1 MLSPLEGCTS
11 INMLPSST
19 WKVPLNLS
27 CSFLYFAIC
36 KERLNS
42 GAKIRQFSKYP
53 MDYKEI
59 LTKKKYF
66 GKINSLD
73 TICLQSR
80 TITNTI
86 FLSPSIIDVF
96 HKGQTLY
103 IAPKLLYTRTC
114 QNMKV
119 IHNSDMFLYVT
130 YFIEK

>member
-1 MLSPLEGCTS
+1 M
-11 INMLPSST
+11 
-19 WKVPLNLS
+19 WKRADF

-59 LTKKKYF
+59 LTKKKKYF

>member
-1 MLSPLEGCTS
+1 MHKHQDVVVKYFLTFPARFCILQYAKNAS
-11 INMLPSST
+11 IRGQRYDNF
-19 WKVPLNLS
+19 LNIQWITRR
-27 CSFLYFAIC
+27 FY
-36 KERLNS
+36 
-42 GAKIRQFSKYP
+42 Q
-53 MDYKEI
+53 
-59 LTKKKYF
+59 KKKYF

>member
-1 MLSPLEGCTS
+1 
-11 INMLPSST
+11 
-19 WKVPLNLS
+19 
-27 CSFLYFAIC
+27 
-36 KERLNS
+36 
-42 GAKIRQFSKYP
+42 

-59 LTKKKYF
+59 LTKKKKYF

-73 TICLQSR
+73 TMCLQSR